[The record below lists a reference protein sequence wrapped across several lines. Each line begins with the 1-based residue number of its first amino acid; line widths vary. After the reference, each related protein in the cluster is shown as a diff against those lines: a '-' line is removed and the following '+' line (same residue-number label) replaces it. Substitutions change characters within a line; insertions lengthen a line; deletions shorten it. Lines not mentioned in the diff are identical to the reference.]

1 MIIMSGYDE
10 HKLDL
15 NFMRDKYD
23 VLGWDHTADPFRLV
37 NPKTG
42 EYCKVYVADDE
53 DFDVNG
59 LPVFKYYCNDDW
71 KEDAY
76 VKEGLEKIPYHLV
89 LNKSLN
95 KIAQINPTKAKYWPW
110 VRCFILP
117 AAVLGHPVEE

>member
-42 EYCKVYVADDE
+42 EYCRVYVADDE

-59 LPVFKYYCNDDW
+59 LPVFKYYCNNDW

-76 VKEGLEKIPYHLV
+76 VKEGLNKISYHLV

-95 KIAQINPTKAKYWPW
+95 KIAQINPTKAKYWP
-110 VRCFILP
+110 
-117 AAVLGHPVEE
+117 

>member
-10 HKLDL
+10 RGLE
-15 NFMRDKYD
+15 FMRDKYD
-23 VLGWDHTADPFRLV
+23 VVGWDHTADPFRLV

-42 EYCKVYVADDE
+42 EYCRVYVADDE

-59 LPVFKYYCNDDW
+59 LPVFKYYCNDD

-76 VKEGLEKIPYHLV
+76 VNKELDTIPYHLV

-95 KIAQINPTKAKYWPW
+95 KIAQINHTKAKYHPW
-110 VRCFILP
+110 DHCFILP
-117 AAVLGHPVEE
+117 AVVLGHPVEE

>member
-1 MIIMSGYDE
+1 MIIMSSYDE
-10 HKLDL
+10 HGSDS
-15 NFMRDKYD
+15 MRYNYD
-23 VLGWDHTADPFRLV
+23 VEGWEHTKDPFRLV

-42 EYCKVYVADDE
+42 EYCRVYVADDE

-59 LPVFKYYCNDDW
+59 LPVFKYYCNDDY

-76 VKEGLEKIPYHLV
+76 VKKELDTIPYHLV

>member
-1 MIIMSGYDE
+1 MIIMSSYDE
-10 HKLDL
+10 HGL

-23 VLGWDHTADPFRLV
+23 VEGWDHTADPFRLV

-42 EYCKVYVADDE
+42 EYCRVYVADDE

-59 LPVFKYYCNDDW
+59 LPVFKYYSNDDY

-76 VKEGLEKIPYHLV
+76 VQKELDTIPYHLV

-95 KIAQINPTKAKYWPW
+95 KIAQINHTKAKYWP
-110 VRCFILP
+110 
-117 AAVLGHPVEE
+117 

>member
-1 MIIMSGYDE
+1 MIIMSSYDGRGS
-10 HKLDL
+10 DP
-15 NFMRDKYD
+15 MRYNYD
-23 VLGWDHTADPFRLV
+23 VEGWDHTADPFRLV

-42 EYCKVYVADDE
+42 KYCRVYVADDE

-59 LPVFKYYCNDDW
+59 LPVFKYYCKDDV
-71 KEDAY
+71 EDAY
-76 VKEGLEKIPYHLV
+76 VKEGLDKIPYHLV

-110 VRCFILP
+110 AHCFILP